1 MATTTA
7 FIQKS
12 PETGS
17 AFHGYV
23 AGQATIDSGE
33 TATLDI
39 PCGGRSVVRIGVGT
53 LTSSTLTFNVTP
65 YSGATA
71 RLLKDTAGAAVA
83 VAISTGGWVTTVPEL
98 SGCYAFTIIT
108 ATQTGGAVFD
118 IQCVGTEPTRGA

>member
-7 FIQKS
+7 FIQRS
-12 PETGS
+12 PATGS

-53 LTSSTLTFNVTP
+53 ITNSTLTFNVTP

-71 RLLKDTAGAAVA
+71 RLLKDTAGAAVT

-108 ATQTGGAVFD
+108 AAQTGGAVFD